1 MYESTLIIGATNVPN
16 VLDITQVQP
25 GTLIVDDSG
34 PHCFDSEL
42 AIQRLQQQ
50 EDILFTEGGVL
61 QLPHPITQ
69 LAKRQLEKLK
79 IPGRTG
85 HPFNITGCV
94 LSSLLTTTFS
104 KINPTVGLVETSDCL
119 QHYNLLKQLA
129 IRAADLHCEEVV
141 LPKEAI
147 RNFRERYGQP
157 RCGCP
162 N

>member
-1 MYESTLIIGATNVPN
+1 MGNLFNRHSLITSRIQVPAEMYESTLIIGATNVPN
-16 VLDITQVQP
+16 VLDIKQVQP

-34 PHCFDSEL
+34 PHCFDPEL

-69 LAKRQLEKLK
+69 LWYQPRQLEKLK

-94 LSSLLTTTFS
+94 LSSLLSSNGFS
-104 KINPTVGLVETSDCL
+104 WPL
-119 QHYNLLKQLA
+119 QS
-129 IRAADLHCEEVV
+129 E
-141 LPKEAI
+141 
-147 RNFRERYGQP
+147 
-157 RCGCP
+157 
-162 N
+162 